1 MRPLRLE
8 LEGFGPY
15 RERQGVDFS
24 DVELFAITGPTGSG
38 KSTLLDAIAFA
49 LYGLVPRVGRNVGS
63 LVHPAA
69 SEARVRLTFQVE
81 GRVYRVER
89 VRGRRSEGRLFQV
102 EPHGEKLLPLETL
115 EALNRVLE
123 DLLGL
128 TYEAFT
134 RALLLPQG
142 EFDRFLKGEAKE
154 RRRILLDLFELSRL
168 DRAREKAASR
178 KAALLEEKG
187 RLEGELLGLLGVGL
201 EAKEQL
207 EKEIADL
214 AQEIARLQGEETRLG
229 EDLARWKDLQTLL
242 LRKGELEGRLGRLRA
257 EAPRMAEVEERL
269 KKAEEAERA
278 LPLWQDLRRKEEALA
293 ATRRR
298 LREVRDRLEKL
309 EQERQ
314 ALAFDPEA
322 LKAAQRA
329 LLQAEGLRALEAL
342 WRRVGVKEHPAPRVG
357 LSPEAYGE
365 ALESLLQEEALL
377 AERER
382 GLARLVEGQR
392 RLKEKEEALS
402 RLKEAL
408 ERLVA
413 EGGQARAQVEALE
426 EARKGAEAHRLG
438 LELEEIGRRRR
449 LLEEE
454 KGRLE
459 AELAHLAQEERRLGL
474 LAYRDLLRPGEPCP
488 LCGGV
493 VHALPPLVEGPGASD
508 LRKRREEGEKALR
521 EVLTRLGALAEEER
535 AKREALGALG
545 VPPRPGDPK
554 ALEEELQGAQ
564 ARLQELRERY
574 REKQGEARA
583 LEEEL
588 KRLSQELEHGR
599 QELSGLEGEV
609 GALTDPGKQEA
620 AWERVRE
627 ALVSLRR
634 EKEALGAGLYRL
646 LGEKT
651 GGRPVAEHIGRLSR
665 RLEELER
672 KEGLDRQLAQALEEV
687 SRTLAGLLAQEE
699 EQKKALEEA
708 KSRVLGLM
716 PEEEAKALYLSPE
729 EREALAERVRAHRE
743 ELSQVETLLGEAEKE
758 VRVRFPGPLLSLEEV
773 EARLR
778 LEEAR
783 FSQVQEDLQGKMG
796 KKAVLEERLEAME
809 EKLKHRQAL
818 EARLAE
824 VVREVDL
831 WEKLAF
837 DLQQNNFP
845 AYLLGLRQKSLVERA
860 DEFMATLSAG
870 RYRLRSKEDEYQV
883 LDLWTEAVRPVKT
896 LSGGESFLASLSLAL
911 ALSEELS
918 RGRLGALFLD
928 EGFGTLDPETLE
940 VVAGVLE
947 SLPTR
952 GRLVGIV
959 THVEA
964 LAERLPA
971 RLLVRK
977 HPSGSRVEW
986 A

>member
-38 KSTLLDAIAFA
+38 KSTLLDAMAFA

-69 SEARVRLTFQVE
+69 SEARVRLTFQVG

-102 EPHGEKLLPLETL
+102 EPAGEKLLPLETL
-115 EALNRVLE
+115 EALNRTLE
-123 DLLGL
+123 ELLGL
-128 TYEAFT
+128 SYEAFT

-168 DRAREKAASR
+168 ERARDKAASR

-187 RLEGELLGLLGVGL
+187 RLEGELLGLREVSL
-201 EAKEQL
+201 EAKEEL
-207 EKEIADL
+207 EKEL
-214 AQEIARLQGEETRLG
+214 AHLSQEIARLLQEKKQLEKGLAEGRDLESLLKRL
-229 EDLARWKDLQTLL
+229 R
-242 LRKGELEGRLGRLRA
+242 ELEGRLHRLKA
-257 EAPRMAEVEERL
+257 EAPRMGEVEERL
-269 KKAEEAERA
+269 KKAEEAEKA
-278 LPLWQDLRRKEEALA
+278 LPLWQDLRWKEEALA
-293 ATRRR
+293 ATKGR
-298 LREVRDRLEKL
+298 LRGLRDQLEKL
-309 EQERQ
+309 ERERR
-314 ALAFDPEA
+314 ALAFDPGE

-329 LLQAEGLRALEAL
+329 LREAEGLRALEAL

-357 LSPEAYGE
+357 LSPEAYAE
-365 ALESLLQEEALL
+365 ALESLLREEALL

-392 RLKEKEEALS
+392 RLGEKEEAL
-402 RLKEAL
+402 RQLKEAL

-413 EGGQARAQVEALE
+413 EGGQARAQAEALE

-438 LELEEIGRRRR
+438 LELEEIARRRG

-454 KGRLE
+454 KKRLE
-459 AELAHLAQEERRLGL
+459 AELAHLAQEEKRLGL

-493 VHALPPLVEGPGASD
+493 VRALPPVPEGPGASG

-535 AKREALGALG
+535 AKREALKALG

-583 LEEEL
+583 LEEEV

-599 QELSGLEGEV
+599 RELSGTEGEV
-609 GALTDPGKQEA
+609 GPLTDLGGQEA

-627 ALVSLRR
+627 ALASLRQ

-646 LGEKT
+646 LWEKT
-651 GGRPVAEHIGRLSR
+651 GGRPVGEHIGQLSR
-665 RLEELER
+665 RLEELEK
-672 KEGLDRQLAQALEEV
+672 KEGRDRQLAQALEEV
-687 SRTLAGLLAQEE
+687 SRTLAGLSAQEK
-699 EQKKALEEA
+699 EQEKALEEA
-708 KSRVLGLM
+708 RGRVLGLM

-729 EREALAERVRAHRE
+729 EREALAKGVRVHRE
-743 ELSQVETLLGEAEKE
+743 E
-758 VRVRFPGPLLSLEEV
+758 
-773 EARLR
+773 
-778 LEEAR
+778 
-783 FSQVQEDLQGKMG
+783 
-796 KKAVLEERLEAME
+796 
-809 EKLKHRQAL
+809 
-818 EARLAE
+818 
-824 VVREVDL
+824 
-831 WEKLAF
+831 
-837 DLQQNNFP
+837 
-845 AYLLGLRQKSLVERA
+845 
-860 DEFMATLSAG
+860 
-870 RYRLRSKEDEYQV
+870 
-883 LDLWTEAVRPVKT
+883 
-896 LSGGESFLASLSLAL
+896 
-911 ALSEELS
+911 
-918 RGRLGALFLD
+918 
-928 EGFGTLDPETLE
+928 
-940 VVAGVLE
+940 
-947 SLPTR
+947 
-952 GRLVGIV
+952 
-959 THVEA
+959 
-964 LAERLPA
+964 
-971 RLLVRK
+971 
-977 HPSGSRVEW
+977 
-986 A
+986 